1 MGELKNNRLLTVDL
15 IKFVASLFVIL
26 IHCTFYGGLGI
37 TIKAIARFAVPF
49 FFLSTG
55 FFLYGNSSD
64 KLLKKLR
71 HMIGLALWAFVLYFV
86 FYAVANF
93 VQKGADGLVGYLTN
107 FADLEKIVRFLVF
120 NVPFSFTNLW
130 YLFAVVYVYLIYY
143 GLVKWKAS
151 DRLIFGVA
159 FSLLAAHL
167 LIWHVNLSLQLTNHT
182 FYVRNFL
189 FFGFPMV
196 TVGAFLKKHQ
206 QKIPKLNGWMLVLL
220 AAIGA
225 ALSIG
230 SRWLIGN
237 KSLPLGAII
246 LSVSLFVYA
255 IQTKL
260 GAEHSFLR
268 KAGTYSTYIYILH
281 PCVIRLVQLWAEQS
295 GISHQSTL
303 WINTMPI
310 VVCVITVLFAVI
322 GCTVKEKLRSVENR
336 TKAEQI
342 K

>member
-37 TIKAIARFAVPF
+37 TVKAMARFAVPF

-55 FFLYGNSSD
+55 YFLYGNSSH

-71 HMIGLALWAFVLYFV
+71 HMVGLALSAFVLYFA
-86 FYAVANF
+86 FYAVLSF
-93 VQKGADGLVGYLTN
+93 VQKGTDGLLGYLTD
-107 FADLEKIVRFLVF
+107 FADFEKIVRFLAF

-143 GLVKWKAS
+143 GLVKCKAS
-151 DRLIFGVA
+151 DRLIFAIA

-167 LIWHVNLSLQLTNHT
+167 LIWQVNLSLQLTNHT

-189 FFGFPMV
+189 FFGFPMI
-196 TVGAFLKKHQ
+196 TAGAFLKKHQ
-206 QKIPKLNGWMLVLL
+206 QKIPKLSCGMLVLL
-220 AAIGA
+220 SAIGA
-225 ALSIG
+225 SLSIG

-255 IQTKL
+255 IQTKPC
-260 GAEHSFLR
+260 AEHSFLR
-268 KAGTYSTYIYILH
+268 KAGAYSTYIYILH

-295 GISHQSTL
+295 SISHRSTL
-303 WINTMPI
+303 WINLMPI

-322 GCTVKEKLRSVENR
+322 GCTIKEKIQSVAHR
-336 TKAEQI
+336 TKAE
-342 K
+342 